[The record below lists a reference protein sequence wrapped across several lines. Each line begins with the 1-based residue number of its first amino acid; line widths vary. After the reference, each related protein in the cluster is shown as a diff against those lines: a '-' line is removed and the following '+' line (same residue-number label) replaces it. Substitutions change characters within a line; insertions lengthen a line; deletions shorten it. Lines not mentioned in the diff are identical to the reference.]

1 MRPIDARL
9 VAIHGNVSLIPA
21 IALRLQPT
29 SSNMVTSMFASA
41 GYYDPFH
48 NEAAANI
55 LLLNIDPNRCH
66 AIYETNP
73 VEHDVD
79 MDDALMWV
87 KEHFD
92 ELSIDEPTLIDLP
105 YIRGVADAP
114 TTTLER
120 EYIMPFFT
128 GGFGF

>member
-1 MRPIDARL
+1 MRPVDARL

-66 AIYETNP
+66 AICETNP

-92 ELSIDEPTLIDLP
+92 ELAIDEPTLIDLP

-128 GGFGF
+128 GGVGF